1 MSLVMTCIQIF
12 LYGCIFVF
20 LFLRT
25 LCFWFLFLKKNLR
38 TSMYLNDL
46 KSICASNHIESN
58 SRCNLIFEFIVV
70 FRHKKKKICF
80 ITEAQ
85 FVVFS
90 FFSFFFGRIA
100 ISFRN
105 ISIKSEQYSAP
116 IKSFQWPTNDSST
129 FCSFKGPQSVY
140 IRRIRQSDIY
150 LFNHEF

>member
-1 MSLVMTCIQIF
+1 
-12 LYGCIFVF
+12 
-20 LFLRT
+20 
-25 LCFWFLFLKKNLR
+25 
-38 TSMYLNDL
+38 MYLNDL

-58 SRCNLIFEFIVV
+58 FHCNLIFEFIVV
-70 FRHKKKKICF
+70 FRHKKKKIY
-80 ITEAQ
+80 
-85 FVVFS
+85 VLSPRHNSS
-90 FFSFFFGRIA
+90 FFLFFLFFFGRIA